1 MTGRERL
8 EPMHQ
13 IHYSFRERNLLG
25 QGVGPSATS
34 LPRSGEAY
42 QQLTRWDG
50 HLAGVVVPE
59 FASGQEGPGHWY
71 RWFDGQ
77 GVLVYRAPEAVRR
90 DRRGGTARALVGPAL
105 TPELALV
112 AAHRGAVAKRRE
124 AAPGWATLEPIP
136 APSREEF
143 DHGVRALEEGLMG
156 DARLVDLVREVLAA
170 RREPV
175 DVLVPDTVGQLTEE
189 HRILLLWG
197 VRRALT
203 EVFDQVHGVRPAR
216 ERWSFATYDP
226 WPADTRFTSERPMV
240 AFRPRPRGADLPRG
254 RRPLDLFSPSAVQDR
269 YRDVAQWLVNR
280 DRDRPLGDL
289 AASDYEELMDRLHE
303 RADQDGWAFSGI
315 RKPKKPDTAPVRD
328 PEPEPGPTS
337 RGRIETPPGPEPEP
351 EPEPEPAPPRRRE
364 DPVEGLLHDLAAAAT
379 PDEVETAAN
388 GLVAHLSPAFHR
400 LRAER
405 TAAAAGDT
413 GESGAT
419 GKVGTAEEGR
429 TRRSRWV
436 ELNNTT
442 VAFLAGAGTAA
453 CLLLFSLVLSMAVA
467 LVVVT

>member
-42 QQLTRWDG
+42 QQLARWDG

-59 FASGQEGPGHWY
+59 FAPGQEGPGHWY

-77 GVLVYRAPEAVRR
+77 GVLVYRAPEAVRW

-124 AAPGWATLEPIP
+124 AEPGWATLEPIP

-156 DARLVDLVREVLAA
+156 DARLVDLVRAVLAA
-170 RREPV
+170 RMEPV

-203 EVFDQVHGVRPAR
+203 EVFDQVHDARPTR

-226 WPADTRFTSERPMV
+226 WPADSRLTSERPMV

-254 RRPLDLFSPSAVQDR
+254 RRPLDLFSPSAAQDR

-303 RADQDGWAFSGI
+303 RADQDGWAFSGT
-315 RKPKKPDTAPVRD
+315 RRPKQPVPAPVRD
-328 PEPEPGPTS
+328 PEPEPGPAS
-337 RGRIETPPGPEPEP
+337 RGGIEPPPG
-351 EPEPEPAPPRRRE
+351 PEPAPPRRRE
-364 DPVEGLLHDLAAAAT
+364 DPVEDLLDDLAAAAT

-388 GLVAHLSPAFHR
+388 GLVSHLSPTFHR
-400 LRAER
+400 LRAEG
-405 TAAAAGDT
+405 TAEAEVDT
-413 GESGAT
+413 GESGADSRA
-419 GKVGTAEEGR
+419 GAVEEER

-453 CLLLFSLVLSMAVA
+453 FLLLFSLALSLAVA